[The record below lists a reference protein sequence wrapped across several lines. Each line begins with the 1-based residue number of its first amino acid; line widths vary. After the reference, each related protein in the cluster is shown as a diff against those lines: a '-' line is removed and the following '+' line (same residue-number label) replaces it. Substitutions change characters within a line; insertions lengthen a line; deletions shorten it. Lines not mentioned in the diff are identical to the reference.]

1 MVEEV
6 ETVQE
11 RIERCLRLAAN
22 TTDRRVAA
30 ELRLYAA
37 ELRVHAE
44 RLEKEANGLP
54 TKQNSSVKP
63 QEKKRRLKPGG

>member
-37 ELRVHAE
+37 ELRVQAE
-44 RLEKEANGLP
+44 RLEKAAKGYP
-54 TKQNSSVKP
+54 TEQGSAKP
-63 QEKKRRLKPGG
+63 RQDC